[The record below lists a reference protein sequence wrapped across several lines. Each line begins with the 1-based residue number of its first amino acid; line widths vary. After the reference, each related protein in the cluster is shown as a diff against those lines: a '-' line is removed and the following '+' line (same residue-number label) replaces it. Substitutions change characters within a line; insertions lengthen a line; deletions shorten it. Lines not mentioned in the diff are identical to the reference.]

1 MLKMLNLFEKNFI
14 CLKLLF
20 LVMIVFGL
28 FFKPL
33 EGYTEER
40 KKIVVPRATGKNYFL
55 KYCGTCHKGD
65 GRGGHTEG
73 GGAKD
78 LRVTLLDRDQVVY
91 VINKGRPTLGMPAF
105 EGIIQKE
112 RIVDIADFIKTKLAI
127 KKEEVN

>member
-112 RIVDIADFIKTKLAI
+112 RIVDIANFVKTKLAI

>member
-1 MLKMLNLFEKNFI
+1 
-14 CLKLLF
+14 
-20 LVMIVFGL
+20 MILRV
-28 FFKPL
+28 
-33 EGYTEER
+33 
-40 KKIVVPRATGKNYFL
+40 KI
-55 KYCGTCHKGD
+55 
-65 GRGGHTEG
+65 E

-112 RIVDIADFIKTKLAI
+112 RIVDIADFVKTKLAI